1 MSYSQGGKKTQKAF
15 SFDKVFGMY
24 STQEEVFESVVKPIV
39 QEALEGFNCTI
50 FAYGQTGT
58 GKTHTMEG
66 DIHNEEN
73 AGIVPRSV
81 KAILEQLEAS
91 GSEFTI
97 RVSFLELYNEELQ
110 DLLVPGTS
118 DKKLKLCEDV
128 KKGVVCQNLEEITV
142 LNVSD
147 IFDILQRGIQQRQTA
162 ATLCNK
168 NSSRSHS
175 IFTLKIMIKETSVDG
190 EEVVRNGQLNL
201 VDLAGSECVGRSG
214 AKNDRARE
222 AGSINQS
229 LLTLGRVITAL
240 VEHHGH
246 IPYRDSK
253 LTRIL
258 QESLGGKAKTCIIAT
273 LSPSQGAVE
282 ETLSTLDYANRA
294 KNIKNQPTANQ
305 RLTKKVV
312 LKEYCAEIE
321 ELRQQL
327 QLTREKNGIYVD
339 PKKFYAMETQ
349 LSTQENMIAE
359 CESALRARNEEIKKH
374 KAEKEE
380 FNGKIES
387 LQNVV
392 ESTKAE
398 LGIVSQSLTETQ
410 VSLEEVKIELKA
422 SDAVIGEQ
430 VQTETK
436 LQEQGSQL
444 QQEVSSRR
452 EDVDKL
458 LSKIDRIASNEQ
470 VRSLET
476 QKFISSV
483 AEENKNLLDGIETM
497 ISISND
503 QSKLLCSGVAVMLK
517 KGRDTCST
525 LQTSINGALSTLI
538 DDAKTANS
546 KMTSSCE
553 GLESHLN
560 VTNKN
565 LGETLQNLQIQ
576 LSSWIGEVDSS
587 MKQIQIHLDSQQ
599 KQYETLSNDIIVQ
612 LGSSTEV
619 SASFAKLHEE
629 LSAEAAEKI
638 VSLKKETKDCILAF
652 EAESKERTEV
662 ASKALN
668 EQAGVL
674 QETMA
679 KMMQDML
686 QKSLSALAD
695 NSTATTKFCQSI
707 DTVNEN
713 RLSALEKLN
722 SNISSKTIEIVAD
735 LQNKANAS
743 ASNTTASINELKEN
757 KNNIENMVSS
767 INDTVGDKRRIL
779 DQTVN
784 SLVEKVNTA
793 IVDGC
798 GVVHEISEVA
808 SSTLKDVV
816 TATETMNTSS
826 SDAVNSFVK
835 FMDNEGETVCSK
847 LGECFSELESNLSTE
862 KSRINDI
869 EVSVKNYT
877 DAMDGMTLKPT
888 GQTPKKQVFS
898 DSVLAKLSVTRSH
911 EIIRTEIK
919 RKQTSEQSEE
929 TFEPIESA
937 AIVVDFP
944 KENEENVVNENS
956 NPQLQSTKGKAK
968 SKLTKSKSVMEP
980 AKESEEVIRARS
992 SSVV

>member
-1 MSYSQGGKKTQKAF
+1 
-15 SFDKVFGMY
+15 MY
-24 STQEEVFESVVKPIV
+24 STQEEVFESVVRPIV

-66 DIHNEEN
+66 DIHSEEN

-110 DLLVPGTS
+110 DLLVPGSS

-142 LNVSD
+142 LNVND
-147 IFDILQRGIQQRQTA
+147 IFEILQRGIQQRQTA

-294 KNIKNQPTANQ
+294 KNIKNQPTVNQ

-327 QLTREKNGIYVD
+327 QITREKNGIFVD

-359 CESALRARNEEIKKH
+359 CESALRARNDELKKY

-380 FNGKIES
+380 FHGKLES

-392 ESTKAE
+392 DSTKAE
-398 LGIVSQSLTETQ
+398 LGVVNQTLVETK
-410 VSLEEVKIELKA
+410 SCLEDVKIELKA
-422 SDAVIGEQ
+422 SDAVIDEQ
-430 VQTETK
+430 VETEDK
-436 LQEQGSQL
+436 LLQQGSQL
-444 QQEVSSRR
+444 QNEVTSRR
-452 EDVDKL
+452 DDVDKL
-458 LSKIDRIASNEQ
+458 LSKIDRIAANEQ
-470 VRSLET
+470 VRSAET
-476 QKFISSV
+476 QKFISAV
-483 AEENKNLLDGIETM
+483 ADENKNLVDGIET
-497 ISISND
+497 IIAVSND
-503 QSKLLCSGVAVMLK
+503 QSKSLCSGVAVMLE
-517 KGRDTCST
+517 KGRDTCAT
-525 LQTSINGALSTLI
+525 LTSSINTALSTLI
-538 DDAKTANS
+538 DDAKAANG
-546 KMTSSCE
+546 KMTGSCS
-553 GLESHLN
+553 GLETHLN
-560 VTNKN
+560 VTNDN
-565 LGETLQNLQIQ
+565 LRDTLINLQLQ

-587 MKQIQIHLDSQQ
+587 MKQVQEHLDNQQ
-599 KQYETLSNDIIVQ
+599 KQYEELSSKVASQ
-612 LGSSTEV
+612 LDASGEV
-619 SASFAKLHEE
+619 TANFTKLHKD
-629 LSAEAAEKI
+629 LSAESAEKL
-638 VSLKKETKDCILAF
+638 VALKMETKECMKSF
-652 EAESKERTEV
+652 EEESKERTEI
-662 ASKALN
+662 ASKELN
-668 EQAGVL
+668 EQAAAL

-679 KMMQDML
+679 TMMQQML
-686 QKSLSALAD
+686 QKSLSVLVA

-707 DTVNEN
+707 EAVSENGFSGLETVHNE
-713 RLSALEKLN
+713 
-722 SNISSKTIEIVAD
+722 ISTKTIETITD
-735 LQNKANAS
+735 LQNKADTFASTANAS
-743 ASNTTASINELKEN
+743 IDGLHEN
-757 KNNIENMVSS
+757 KNAIESMVSV
-767 INDTVGDKRRIL
+767 INNTVGDKRKIL
-779 DQTVN
+779 DDTVN
-784 SLVEKVNTA
+784 TLVDKVNTA
-793 IVDGC
+793 ILDGC
-798 GVVHEISEVA
+798 AVVHDISNVA

-816 TATETMNTSS
+816 AATETMNSS
-826 SDAVNSFVK
+826 SSQAVESFVT
-835 FMDNEGETVCSK
+835 FMDNEGENVCSK
-847 LGECFSELESNLSTE
+847 LGECFSKLQNDLSNE
-862 KSRINDI
+862 RSRVNDI
-869 EVSVKNYT
+869 DNTIKNYT
-877 DAMDGMTLKPT
+877 ESMDGMTLKPT
-888 GQTPKKQVFS
+888 GQTPKKQAFS
-898 DSVLAKLSVTRSH
+898 DKVLNKLSSTRSH
-911 EIIRTEIK
+911 DIIRTEVK
-919 RKQTSEQSEE
+919 NKSPESEPVEIDEVAVAVEVVEAPQISEE
-929 TFEPIESA
+929 
-937 AIVVDFP
+937 
-944 KENEENVVNENS
+944 KELEENVVNENS
-956 NPQLQSTKGKAK
+956 NPQLQVSTKGSSKLAK
-968 SKLTKSKSVMEP
+968 SKLTKSKSVTLDS
-980 AKESEEVIRARS
+980 KEAEDVRTRS
-992 SSVV
+992 ASTAV